1 MKAIKFLVL
10 LVGMLL
16 TQTLVFGQKVTI
28 KDVKFVSSDITAS
41 KYERKDA
48 AGQICAVIKVQ
59 IPTVTGIQFS
69 NKVGNVQ
76 HSSGEY
82 VIYVSPGIK
91 TLTISDDKTTLCV
104 VDFIKAGIEVASKC
118 TYQVVLTQEQALN
131 KVFKIEPTTATL
143 SVNGQNVL
151 LGEDGVG
158 SIECEVEKMYNY
170 TISAPGYET
179 IEDAFMIS
187 PDDETVEPI
196 NVTLERK
203 LALVKFETNIDNVEV
218 LLNDESWGMV
228 KKGQQIELP
237 VGTWSVRLVAD
248 KYEDWTNIITVKEQS
263 NVVNA
268 SLKKSDDVS
277 KKLRTRT
284 SIYMGGGFA
293 FPLESRTEM
302 NKENVKGYPAR
313 LGLDW
318 EIYMK
323 RWLTFRVG
331 VEAMALCG
339 NEIQID
345 DKTPFSFNVPLVFSI
360 NAPLGK
366 FNRNH
371 FSIGL
376 GPVFGYAS
384 LLDSE
389 EENESNMSTDTKDED
404 SDFLIGGRVEAR
416 FTFNHFIL
424 GVNVDYLNS
433 KKVIGGDGL
442 IAPML
447 SLGYKF

>member
-1 MKAIKFLVL
+1 MKTIKFLML
-10 LVGMLL
+10 FAGMLL
-16 TQTLVFGQKVTI
+16 AQTLAFGQKVTI
-28 KDVKFVSSDITAS
+28 KDVKFAASDITAS

-48 AGQICAVIKVQ
+48 SGNICAVIKVQ

-82 VIYVSPGIK
+82 LVYVSPGIK
-91 TLTISDDKTTLCV
+91 TLTISDDKATLCV
-104 VDFIKAGIEVASKC
+104 VDFEKAGIEVTSKC

-131 KVFKIEPTTATL
+131 KVFKIEPRIATL
-143 SVNGQNVL
+143 FVNGETVV

-158 SIECEVEKMYNY
+158 SVECEVGKMYSY
-170 TISAPGYET
+170 TISASGYET

-187 PDDETVEPI
+187 PEDETVEPI

-203 LALVKFETNIDNVEV
+203 MAMVRFQFNVDNVEV
-218 LLNDESWGMV
+218 LLDDDSWGV
-228 KKGQQIELP
+228 VENGQQIELP
-237 VGTWSVRLVAD
+237 VGTWNVRLVAD
-248 KYEDWTNIITVKEQS
+248 KYDDWMSKVIVTEQS
-263 NVVNA
+263 NVINA
-268 SLKKSDDVS
+268 SLKKSEDVS

-284 SIYMGGGFA
+284 SFYIGGGVA

-302 NKENVKGYPAR
+302 TEENVKGYPVR

-318 EIYMK
+318 EIFMK
-323 RWLTFRVG
+323 RWLTFRPG
-331 VEAMALCG
+331 IEMMALCG
-339 NEIQID
+339 DDIKVD
-345 DKTPFSFNVPLVFSI
+345 DKIPFSINVPLVFSL

-371 FSIGL
+371 FSVGL
-376 GPVFGYAS
+376 GPVIGLAW
-384 LLDSE
+384 LLDDE
-389 EENESNMSTDTKDED
+389 KDNSNTSTDKKEGW
-404 SDFLIGGRVEAR
+404 LLGGRVEAR
-416 FTFNHFIL
+416 FSFNHFIL

-433 KKVIGGDGL
+433 KEVIGGNGI
-442 IAPML
+442 IAPMV